1 MSGSGRKTNYRKGV
15 TKKVLYDDPEP
26 KENEQIVQVVGLRG
40 SNLFEVKNE
49 HGEAS
54 VTMLPTKYRK
64 LIWVKRGDF
73 LIVGSGEAEASAA
86 KGKKK
91 AAVTSIVEHILYK
104 DQIKNLKAKNLWPEA
119 FEKPAADEDKASDE
133 NDETN
138 AHDAVAADGDEQDAA
153 ADAAKKQGAAKS
165 SNGIMMLDTSFADM
179 HLNRNRRKGVFDE
192 EEEDEDSD

>member
-64 LIWVKRGDF
+64 LIWVKRG
-73 LIVGSGEAEASAA
+73 
-86 KGKKK
+86 
-91 AAVTSIVEHILYK
+91 T
-104 DQIKNLKAKNLWPEA
+104 
-119 FEKPAADEDKASDE
+119 
-133 NDETN
+133 
-138 AHDAVAADGDEQDAA
+138 
-153 ADAAKKQGAAKS
+153 
-165 SNGIMMLDTSFADM
+165 
-179 HLNRNRRKGVFDE
+179 
-192 EEEDEDSD
+192 